1 MFDHEY
7 DYRPNWRTRTS
18 VTNYHN
24 FKKICDIKGSFFE
37 SKHKKFQAFLA
48 SSKIS
53 HLSAHDMT
61 RTVLLNCPIKA
72 EIRAVDNQSDL
83 RIFYGNNNNN
93 NNNNNNTKYSGN
105 DQKASLGP

>member
-1 MFDHEY
+1 
-7 DYRPNWRTRTS
+7 
-18 VTNYHN
+18 
-24 FKKICDIKGSFFE
+24 
-37 SKHKKFQAFLA
+37 
-48 SSKIS
+48 
-53 HLSAHDMT
+53 MT

-93 NNNNNNTKYSGN
+93 NNNNTKYTGN